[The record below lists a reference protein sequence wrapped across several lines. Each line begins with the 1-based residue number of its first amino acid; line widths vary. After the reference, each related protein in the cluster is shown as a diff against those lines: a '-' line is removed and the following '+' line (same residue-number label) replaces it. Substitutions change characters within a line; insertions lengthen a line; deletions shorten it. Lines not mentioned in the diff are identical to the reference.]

1 MRKSIKEVIETSA
14 HIAIALAVIISS
26 TALYFYYTVAKV
38 QNERLQAS
46 TFRAASERMHVSF
59 KHPPDPTDKES
70 VDNWNMEVLAACDYF
85 VFLVKHHKLDAE
97 TRLYYERDMVTSF
110 RWIEENDP
118 QLINFVMTD
127 PKGANYEHLRTCFA
141 SLSEKKDP
149 DWAPTKTSS
158 GFFP

>member
-1 MRKSIKEVIETSA
+1 MRQSIKEIVEMSA

-46 TFRAASERMHVSF
+46 TFRAASERMHAAF
-59 KHPPDPTDKES
+59 KRPHDPTDKES

-85 VFLVKHHKLDAE
+85 VFLIKHHELDAD
-97 TRLYYERDMVTSF
+97 TRLYYERDMATSF
-110 RWIEENDP
+110 RWIKENDP

-127 PKGANYEHLRTCFA
+127 PEGENYEHLRNYFTY
-141 SLSEKKDP
+141 LSEKNNP
-149 DWAPTKTSS
+149 DWVPTKASL